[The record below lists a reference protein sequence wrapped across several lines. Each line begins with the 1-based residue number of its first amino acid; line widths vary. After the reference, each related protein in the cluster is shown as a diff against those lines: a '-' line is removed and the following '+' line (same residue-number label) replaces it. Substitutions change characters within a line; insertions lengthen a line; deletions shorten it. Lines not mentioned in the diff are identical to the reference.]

1 MMTPRFDVAA
11 QRTAFIQLMV
21 ESGVLT
27 FGDFVG
33 KSGRKMPYFVNAG
46 NYRTGAQIAA
56 LGAFYAARIVA
67 EFGDDVDV
75 LFGPAYKGIP
85 LVTATAVALNH
96 HGRDVAFC
104 FDRKEAKDHGEGGVL
119 VGHSPQ
125 PGERVVI
132 VEDVTTA
139 GTSIRQ
145 TLPLLSQTG
154 ARVVGLV
161 VGVDRQERGT
171 AHQSALRELA
181 DKFSLRT
188 VALCTI
194 DDIVATLSDTTTPS
208 SHVLGPDDLA
218 RIAAYRA
225 EYGASETP

>member
-1 MMTPRFDVAA
+1 MMTSHVDSAM
-11 QRTAFIQLMV
+11 QRTAFITLMV
-21 ESGVLT
+21 DSGVLT

-46 NYRTGAQIAA
+46 NYRTGSQVAA
-56 LGAFYAARIVA
+56 LGSFYAARIVA

-85 LVTATAVALNH
+85 LVTATAVALH
-96 HGRDVAFC
+96 GDGRDIAFC

-119 VGHSPQ
+119 VGHIPK

-145 TLPLLSQTG
+145 TLPLITQTG
-154 ARVVGLV
+154 AQVVGLV

-171 AHQSALRELA
+171 TAKSALRELA
-181 DKFSLRT
+181 DEFSLRT
-188 VALCTI
+188 VSLCTI
-194 DDIVATLSDTTTPS
+194 DDIVDTLSAPQGAGQRLLS
-208 SHVLGPDDLA
+208 AEDLA

-225 EYGASETP
+225 EYGASDIA